1 MNMNAAVDRS
11 ETRLEP
17 YWRDTVDAWVSGEHQ
32 PPASSDVVIVGA
44 GYTGLCAAL
53 QLLRAG
59 RSVTLLE
66 AERLGYGCS
75 SRNGGQVSR
84 SIKGDVQSWTAR
96 FGKKAAAGLTQDSDA
111 ALRFIADFVA
121 SEGIEC
127 DFKPVGRFIGANSR
141 RAFERQ
147 KVTVAANADK
157 GYVLVDPRDVES
169 EIGSRRFHGGMVDPS
184 VCAINPAQYHAGLLK
199 AVKAA
204 GGVIV
209 ENCRALG
216 TARTGTGDF
225 LTKTPK
231 GDVRSGQVLVATNG
245 YTGPEYP
252 FLRRRII
259 PIASHVVA
267 TEPLDAG
274 LAKSLL
280 PRNRMAGDTREVVT
294 YFRLS
299 PDQRRLIYGTRISI
313 GESSP
318 QVTTP
323 GLLAA
328 ILDIYPQLKGVH
340 ITHSWHGSVGF
351 TFDRLP
357 HLGKTDGIHYCMG
370 YCGSG
375 ISLATYYGT
384 KVGLQMLDSAEAAT
398 ALDALAF
405 PSRFYYRQSPWFM
418 PLALAYYRAK
428 DRLS

>member
-1 MNMNAAVDRS
+1 MNVNATVDRR

-17 YWRDTVDAWVSGEHQ
+17 YWRDTVDAWVSGEEQ

-53 QLLRAG
+53 QLLRGG

-84 SIKGDVQSWTAR
+84 SIKGDVPSWTAR
-96 FGKKAAAGLTQDSDA
+96 FGAKVAADLMRDSDA

-121 SEGIEC
+121 SEGIAC
-127 DFKPVGRFIGANSR
+127 DFKPVGRFIGAHSR

-157 GYVLVDPRDVES
+157 GYALVDPRDVET
-169 EIGSRRFHGGMVDPS
+169 EIGSSRYHGGMVDPS
-184 VCAINPAQYHAGLLK
+184 VCAINPGQYHAGLLR
-199 AVKAA
+199 AVQAA

-209 ENCRALG
+209 ENCRASG
-216 TARTGTGDF
+216 TTKTGSSF
-225 LTKTPK
+225 LTKTAK
-231 GDVRSGQVLVATNG
+231 GEVRSKQVLVATNG
-245 YTGPEYP
+245 YSGPEYP

-274 LAKSLL
+274 LAKSLI
-280 PRNRMAGDTREVVT
+280 PQNRMVGDSREVIT

-299 PDQRRLIYGTRISI
+299 PDQRRLIYGARISI
-313 GESSP
+313 GESTP
-318 QVTTP
+318 QVTIP
-323 GLLAA
+323 GMRAA
-328 ILDIYPQLKGVH
+328 ILDVYPQLKGVH
-340 ITHSWHGSVGF
+340 ISHSWHGSVGF

-357 HLGKTDGIHYCMG
+357 HLGQIDGIHYSMG

-384 KVGLQMLDSAEAAT
+384 KIGLQMLGSADGAT
-398 ALDALAF
+398 ALDAF
-405 PSRFYYRQSPWFM
+405 PFPKRAYYRQSPWFM
-418 PLALAYYRAK
+418 PIALAYYRAK